1 MNPTVTV
8 ANRLRKFN
16 ANKSLW
22 NNARC
27 SEINNFFLTAQ
38 RHPLSYSNRTN
49 LNAAARLLCNGPT
62 FNEQQAEQLTDY
74 LQRMQTTIVDTQIC
88 LPNQF
93 DVCLNLDR
101 IWEFTY
107 VLRSGNNFEQLDLS
121 AVQPTMYV
129 PCAVQIFSFLIKLL
143 CIAVRGIQC
152 NFHLFENIFHFQK
165 R

>member
-1 MNPTVTV
+1 MNPTEKV
-8 ANRLRKFN
+8 ASEFRKFN

-27 SEINNFFLTAQ
+27 SEINNFFIIAQ
-38 RHPLSYSNRTN
+38 RHPLSSTNSNKTI

-74 LQRMQTTIVDTQIC
+74 LQRMQTTIIDTQIC
-88 LPNQF
+88 LPKQF

-107 VLRSGNNFEQLDLS
+107 VLRPGNNFEQLDLS
-121 AVQPTMYV
+121 AVQPTMCV
-129 PCAVQIFSFLIKLL
+129 PYISIFFRCCCCCCCCVLSGFNLIS
-143 CIAVRGIQC
+143 
-152 NFHLFENIFHFQK
+152 IF
-165 R
+165 

>member
-1 MNPTVTV
+1 MNPTEAA
-8 ANRLRKFN
+8 ANELRKFN

-27 SEINNFFLTAQ
+27 TEINNFFIIAQ
-38 RHPLSYSNRTN
+38 RHPLSSTNSNKTI

-88 LPNQF
+88 LPKQF

-107 VLRSGNNFEQLDLS
+107 VLYPGNSFEQLDLS

-129 PCAVQIFSFLIKLL
+129 S
-143 CIAVRGIQC
+143 
-152 NFHLFENIFHFQK
+152 
-165 R
+165 